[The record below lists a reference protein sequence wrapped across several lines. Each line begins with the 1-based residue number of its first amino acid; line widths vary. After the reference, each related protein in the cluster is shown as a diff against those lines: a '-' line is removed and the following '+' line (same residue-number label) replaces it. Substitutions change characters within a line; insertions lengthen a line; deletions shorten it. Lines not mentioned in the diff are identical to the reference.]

1 LGIVPNMT
9 DREEC
14 VRDNKCIQ
22 RNYWESVQRL
32 CRKAAPTLVALGIA
46 ILSSTPAHA
55 LPSFCSRGYVA
66 LLEYVPFGKLGSF
79 AAPWLNLRVGVQ
91 YTAYQRFN
99 GGGAN
104 YDGFGRS
111 ASDNNTLFGFF
122 WFAI

>member
-1 LGIVPNMT
+1 MYPAELLGKRAATLPESRADIGCAWHCHPVEHSCT
-9 DREEC
+9 C
-14 VRDNKCIQ
+14 VTQ
-22 RNYWESVQRL
+22 
-32 CRKAAPTLVALGIA
+32 
-46 ILSSTPAHA
+46 
-55 LPSFCSRGYVA
+55 FCSRGYVG